1 MGTWNIS
8 SEDFFIFLERAFDG
22 MLAIL
27 EELGDERANQKPSV
41 PGANSPYATLFHC
54 VGVTNYWIGTLLGG
68 RDVPRDRPA
77 EFHATGT
84 VREISSQVAALK
96 LQLTTDLQGFD
107 GTCRLSI
114 RPESSYSPIAGK
126 TRWTE
131 GWVLMHTY
139 EELAQHHGQME
150 LARDLLVSGEQK
162 SDE

>member
-68 RDVPRDRPA
+68 RDVPRD
-77 EFHATGT
+77 HAR
-84 VREISSQVAALK
+84 REPRARQTQVQK
-96 LQLTTDLQGFD
+96 
-107 GTCRLSI
+107 
-114 RPESSYSPIAGK
+114 AG
-126 TRWTE
+126 
-131 GWVLMHTY
+131 V
-139 EELAQHHGQME
+139 A
-150 LARDLLVSGEQK
+150 
-162 SDE
+162 